1 MRYHRPAS
9 AVAILVSV
17 LGVSTALPAAPAA
30 PSAAPSYK
38 ITKSVPLG
46 GADGWDYLY
55 FEPHSHRVYV
65 SHSTE
70 ITVVDGHNGD
80 IVGRVQ
86 GLSGV
91 NGVTAIPELGKGYTD
106 SRARKAAVAFDLNSF
121 TATKDIPA
129 DVDTDGLIYD
139 PATRRIFLMNGDGMD
154 ATVIDAT
161 NDQALANIPL
171 QGKPEYLVSDN
182 AGHVY
187 INITDKR
194 EIVRLD
200 ARALKIDARWP
211 IPQCEGPHGLAM
223 DRQSHRL
230 FASCVNKQLV
240 VVDARNGKV
249 VATLPI
255 GRGTDAAAFD
265 PKRKLVFS
273 SNGEGTLSIISE
285 QGPDKF
291 VSMGEV
297 QTKPFARTMALDPES
312 GRIYLVTAELDELNP
327 QAENLRQRYAIRRG
341 TVQLLFL
348 DPSS

>member
-1 MRYHRPAS
+1 MRYFGPAS
-9 AVAILVSV
+9 AVAILASV
-17 LGVSTALPAAPAA
+17 LALPTASAAAPTGA
-30 PSAAPSYK
+30 PLYK
-38 ITKSVPLG
+38 ITKTVPLG
-46 GADGWDYLY
+46 GTDGWDYLY
-55 FEPHSHRVYV
+55 FEPQSHRVYV
-65 SHSTE
+65 AHSTE

-86 GLSGV
+86 GISRV

-106 SRARKAAVAFDLNSF
+106 SRDKKAAVAFDLNSF
-121 TATKDIPA
+121 MATKDIPA
-129 DVDTDGLIYD
+129 DTDTDAVIYD
-139 PATRRIFLMNGDGMD
+139 PATRRVFVMNGDGMD

-161 NDQALANIPL
+161 NDQGLANIPL

-182 AGHVY
+182 AGYVY

-200 ARALKIDARWP
+200 ARSLKIDARWP
-211 IPQCEGPHGLAM
+211 IPECEGPHGLAM
-223 DRQSHRL
+223 DREAHRL

-240 VVDARNGKV
+240 VVDAQNGKI

-265 PKRKLVFS
+265 SKRKLVFS

-291 VSMGEV
+291 VSLGEV
-297 QTKPFARTMALDPES
+297 QTKPFARTMALDPAT
-312 GRIYLVTAELDELNP
+312 GRIYLVTAELDEINP

-341 TVQLLFL
+341 TVELLFL

>member
-1 MRYHRPAS
+1 MRYPHPAS

-17 LGVSTALPAAPAA
+17 LAVPAALPAAPDG
-30 PSAAPSYK
+30 APSYK

-46 GADGWDYLY
+46 GTDGWDYLY
-55 FEPHSHRVYV
+55 FEPQSHRVYV
-65 SHSTE
+65 AHSTE
-70 ITVVDGHNGD
+70 ITVVDGHSGE
-80 IVGRVQ
+80 IVGRVE
-86 GLSGV
+86 GISGV

-106 SRARKAAVAFDLNSF
+106 SRAKKTAVAFDLKSF

-129 DVDTDGLIYD
+129 DTDTDALIYD
-139 PATRRIFLMNGDGMD
+139 PATRRVFVMNGDGMV

-161 NDQALANIPL
+161 NDQALANVPL

-182 AGHVY
+182 AGHIY

-200 ARALKIDARWP
+200 ARTLKIDARWP
-211 IPQCEGPHGLAM
+211 IAECEAPHGLAM
-223 DRQSHRL
+223 DRETHRL

-240 VVDARNGKV
+240 VVDAQNGRV
-249 VATLPI
+249 IATLPI

-291 VSMGEV
+291 VSLGEIP
-297 QTKPFARTMALDPES
+297 TKPFARTMALDPAS
-312 GRIYLVTAELDELNP
+312 GRIYLVTAELDEVNP
-327 QAENLRQRYAIRRG
+327 QAESLRQRYAIRRG

>member
-1 MRYHRPAS
+1 MRYPRTAM
-9 AVAILVSV
+9 AVASMVCALAM
-17 LGVSTALPAAPAA
+17 STAQPAGT
-30 PSAAPSYK
+30 PSYK

-46 GADGWDYLY
+46 APDGWDYLY
-55 FEPHSHRVYV
+55 FEPQSHRLYV
-65 SHSTE
+65 AHSSE
-70 ITVVDGHNGD
+70 ITVVDGYSGD

-86 GLSGV
+86 GISGV

-106 SRARKAAVAFDLNSF
+106 SRAKKAAVAFDLNSLK
-121 TATKDIPA
+121 AGMEIPA
-129 DVDTDGLIYD
+129 DQDTDAIIYD
-139 PATRRIFLMNGDGMD
+139 AATRRVFVMNGDGMV

-187 INITDKR
+187 VNITDKR
-194 EIVRLD
+194 EIVRID

-211 IPQCEGPHGLAM
+211 IPECEGPHGLAM
-223 DRQSHRL
+223 DRETHRL

-240 VVDARNGKV
+240 VVDAQNGKV

-291 VSMGEV
+291 VALGEV
-297 QTKPFARTMALDPES
+297 QTKPFARTMALDPAT
-312 GRIYLVTAELDELNP
+312 GRIYLVTADLDEINP